1 LLLSWDIAFVLVGI
15 VLFIAALAQYS
26 QAYRVSQA
34 QGLGGRWL
42 GLGLFVVGF
51 LVGYLLFIG
60 YLLESPSSNP
70 TNRLVSIVF
79 LAGSAFVL
87 ACGRLFSSTTTE
99 LAELLEENEKQRDQ
113 LERQAEAL
121 SMAIDRKTLQL
132 AKERERQARES
143 SRTAK
148 MKKERLEARLVAKQR
163 QDGLATLV
171 GGIAHDFNNLLVG
184 ILGNAS
190 FVRQLGPAEAQDF
203 DEALADVEV
212 AADRAAEL
220 TQHLNDYCG
229 RGRTALDAMDLG
241 ALTSETLS
249 LIRSSV
255 DAKVL
260 VVTDFQE
267 ELPLVWVEI
276 SRLQQVVINLTIN
289 GCEAILPATGTLSF
303 RTGLIEVTEA
313 DLEADWMNEPIEP
326 GSYVFLEVKDD
337 GCGISRADQLQL
349 FDALFSTKGIGR
361 GLGLAAAR
369 KVARSHG
376 GSLRVSSVEGEGTV
390 ATVILPPVSR
400 IDESTSPEEEKQIVL
415 RQREKV
421 LVIDDE
427 LIVLD
432 MIRRG
437 LSRVGYGVDTANN
450 ESELLELMQA
460 PAGEYTA
467 AILDIMMPDIVFEKV
482 FEELRARFP
491 KIRIVVS
498 SGYSDFETE
507 EFLDKEA
514 LVKVLNKPYR
524 VDQLIG
530 ALAEMQAKA

>member
-1 LLLSWDIAFVLVGI
+1 
-15 VLFIAALAQYS
+15 
-26 QAYRVSQA
+26 
-34 QGLGGRWL
+34 
-42 GLGLFVVGF
+42 
-51 LVGYLLFIG
+51 
-60 YLLESPSSNP
+60 
-70 TNRLVSIVF
+70 
-79 LAGSAFVL
+79 
-87 ACGRLFSSTTTE
+87 
-99 LAELLEENEKQRDQ
+99 
-113 LERQAEAL
+113 
-121 SMAIDRKTLQL
+121 M
-132 AKERERQARES
+132 
-143 SRTAK
+143 
-148 MKKERLEARLVAKQR
+148 
-163 QDGLATLV
+163 
-171 GGIAHDFNNLLVG
+171 
-184 ILGNAS
+184 
-190 FVRQLGPAEAQDF
+190 
-203 DEALADVEV
+203 
-212 AADRAAEL
+212 
-220 TQHLNDYCG
+220 
-229 RGRTALDAMDLG
+229 
-241 ALTSETLS
+241 
-249 LIRSSV
+249 
-255 DAKVL
+255 
-260 VVTDFQE
+260 
-267 ELPLVWVEI
+267 
-276 SRLQQVVINLTIN
+276 
-289 GCEAILPATGTLSF
+289 
-303 RTGLIEVTEA
+303 TEA
-313 DLEADWMNEPIEP
+313 DLEADWINEPIEP
-326 GSYVFLEVKDD
+326 GPYVFLEVKDD
-337 GCGISRADQLQL
+337 GCGISRVDQLQL

-400 IDESTSPEEEKQIVL
+400 IDESTSPEEEKQVGL

-467 AILDIMMPDIVFEKV
+467 AILDIMMPDIVFEKA

-491 KIRIVVS
+491 GIRIVVS

>member
-1 LLLSWDIAFVLVGI
+1 MSWDIAFVSVGI

-26 QAYRVSQA
+26 RAYRVSQTQA
-34 QGLGGRWL
+34 LGGRWL
-42 GLGLFVVGF
+42 ALGLFVVGF

-79 LAGSAFVL
+79 LGGSAFVL
-87 ACGRLFSSTTTE
+87 VCGRLFSSTTTD
-99 LAELLEENEKQRDQ
+99 LTELLEENEKQRDQ

-121 SMAIDRKTLQL
+121 SMAVDRKTLQL
-132 AKERERQARES
+132 AKEKERQARES

-148 MKKERLEARLVAKQR
+148 MKKERLEARLVAKQK

-171 GGIAHDFNNLLVG
+171 GGVAHDFNNLLVG

-190 FVRQLGPAEAQDF
+190 FARQLGPAEAQDF

-229 RGRTALDAMDLG
+229 RGQTALDAMDLG
-241 ALTSETLS
+241 ALTAETLS

-255 DAKVL
+255 DAKIA

-267 ELPLVWVEI
+267 ELPLVWVES

-289 GCEAILPATGTLSF
+289 GCEAILPATGTLWY

-313 DLEADWMNEPIEP
+313 DLEADWINEPIEP

-400 IDESTSPEEEKQIVL
+400 IEESTSREEEKQVGL

-467 AILDIMMPDIVFEKV
+467 AILDIMMPDIVFEKA
-482 FEELRARFP
+482 FEELRSRFP
-491 KIRIVVS
+491 GIRIVVS

-507 EFLDKEA
+507 EFLDKDA

-530 ALAEMQAKA
+530 ALAEMQAKT